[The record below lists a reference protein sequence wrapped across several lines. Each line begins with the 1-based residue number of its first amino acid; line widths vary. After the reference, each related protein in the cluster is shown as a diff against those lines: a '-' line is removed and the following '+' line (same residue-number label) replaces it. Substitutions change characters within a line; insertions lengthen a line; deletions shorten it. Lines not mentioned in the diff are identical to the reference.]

1 MTQTHIN
8 THVVAAYSWFHQVAD
23 ALCMLYRMFRGAQIQ
38 LKDDIGDLERL
49 RLELTEPETNPSWFV
64 HELRGEDQDT
74 GDEFCVEIND
84 WLRVSDN
91 EDGVQEWPIVWPGI
105 VPSESKRSQH
115 LCIP

>member
-1 MTQTHIN
+1 M
-8 THVVAAYSWFHQVAD
+8 
-23 ALCMLYRMFRGAQIQ
+23 CMLYRMFRGAQIQ